1 MPVGDAIRVT
11 DLDLSPAALAS
22 LRALGIGRVDDLA
35 RHPTAELLEDAR
47 LSDGVQLH
55 ELVCK
60 LHRHGLA
67 PFARTGGHRLSE
79 RELEM
84 FSLRAVEGLT
94 YGEIAKRFGLSRA
107 RVRQLLRM
115 HFDLGAVPPAV
126 RNRLR
131 RRRALR
137 ANRTG
142 QPAPPGTTDG
152 EVPTG
157 HPPDL
162 RPA

>member
-1 MPVGDAIRVT
+1 MAVSDAIRVT
-11 DLDLSPAALAS
+11 DLDLSPAPLAALEALAIS
-22 LRALGIGRVDDLA
+22 RVDDLA
-35 RHPTAELLEDAR
+35 RHPAAQLLEDAR

-67 PFARTGGHRLSE
+67 PFARSGGHRASE
-79 RELEM
+79 RELDM
-84 FSLRAVEGLT
+84 FRLRAVEGLT
-94 YGEIAKRFGLSRA
+94 YDEIAKRFDLSRE
-107 RVRQLLRM
+107 RVRQLLGL
-115 HFDLGAVPPAV
+115 HFGLDGVPPAV
-126 RNRLR
+126 KDRLR

-137 ANRTG
+137 AGRTG
-142 QPAPPGTTDG
+142 QPASRGTPNS
-152 EVPTG
+152 EVPIG